1 MDTSFSTLSGVIAAF
16 TIVFLIIGLIM
27 IAVGVVLLIGQWK
40 FFTKAGQ
47 EGWKSII
54 PFYNNY
60 VLMVDIAGLSNYW
73 FFGLLAATL
82 LSPMLGVVSS
92 VAMFVIYYVLFFNLA
107 KKLHKNDTKTYAI
120 LGMFFSGIMLAIE
133 GYSKNS
139 AFDATVPVTEN
150 GPFDK
155 EDDQA
160 TAAQPAAQPVEQSVE
175 QPVEQPVASE
185 TTTTEFVAAEKIED
199 DNQM

>member
-1 MDTSFSTLSGVIAAF
+1 MDTGFGAFAAVMAASAIVLLVLS
-16 TIVFLIIGLIM
+16 LIM
-27 IAVGVVLLIGQWK
+27 IAVGVVCLIGQWK

-47 EGWKSII
+47 EGWKAII

-60 VLMVDIAGLSNYW
+60 VLMVDIAGLKNYW
-73 FFGLLAATL
+73 FFGMLAAGL
-82 LSPMLGVVSS
+82 LSPVLGIIST

-107 KKLHKNDTKTYAI
+107 KKLHKNDIKTYAI

-155 EDDQA
+155 EDAPA
-160 TAAQPAAQPVEQSVE
+160 TAAQPVE
-175 QPVEQPVASE
+175 QPVEQPVAAE
-185 TTTTEFVAAEKIED
+185 TTPTEFVEAEKVED
-199 DNQM
+199 NNQM